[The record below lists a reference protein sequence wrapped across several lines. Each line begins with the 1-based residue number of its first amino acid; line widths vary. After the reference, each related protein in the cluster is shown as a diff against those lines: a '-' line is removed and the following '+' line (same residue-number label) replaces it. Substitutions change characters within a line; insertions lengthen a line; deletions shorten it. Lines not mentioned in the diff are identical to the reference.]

1 MSTKI
6 LSRDHCKVFHL
17 QPRAFVSVRL
27 RDVVTVTI
35 SGTGRTLDSGP
46 WLTLI
51 CHPLVSYHQLYSPF
65 QNINL
70 PFNILVTHMLQFGR
84 PHVWQNSINMLSYST
99 LQLTRTMHIG
109 AFLSIKIYR
118 QKCLFVQLN
127 FDGIYHFANALK
139 GKAKLWSK
147 VGAWD
152 FKSSMRAKTSEF
164 LNSFFKESFVCT
176 ARYENH
182 VPSSLTC

>member
-1 MSTKI
+1 M
-6 LSRDHCKVFHL
+6 FHL
-17 QPRAFVSVRL
+17 QPRAFVSVQL

-46 WLTLI
+46 WLTLV
-51 CHPLVSYHQLYSPF
+51 CHPLVSYDQLYSPF

-70 PFNILVTHMLQFGR
+70 PFNILVTHLLQFGR
-84 PHVWQNSINMLSYST
+84 PHVWQNSLFQHAIYT
-99 LQLTRTMHIG
+99 ALQLTRTMHIG
-109 AFLSIKIYR
+109 AMFQIYQR
-118 QKCLFVQLN
+118 HLFVQLN
-127 FDGIYHFANALK
+127 FNGIYHFANALK

-147 VGAWD
+147 VGGWD
-152 FKSSMRAKTSEF
+152 FKSSERTKTQEL

-176 ARYENH
+176 ARYENF

>member
-109 AFLSIKIYR
+109 AFLSIKIY
-118 QKCLFVQLN
+118 QTEVCVCATKLWWDLPFCKCFERE
-127 FDGIYHFANALK
+127 GKALK
-139 GKAKLWSK
+139 QSG
-147 VGAWD
+147 GMG
-152 FKSSMRAKTSEF
+152 F
-164 LNSFFKESFVCT
+164 
-176 ARYENH
+176 
-182 VPSSLTC
+182 

>member
-109 AFLSIKIYR
+109 AFLSIKIY
-118 QKCLFVQLN
+118 QTEVCVCATKLWWDLPFCKCFERE
-127 FDGIYHFANALK
+127 GKALK
-139 GKAKLWSK
+139 QSG
-147 VGAWD
+147 GRG
-152 FKSSMRAKTSEF
+152 F
-164 LNSFFKESFVCT
+164 
-176 ARYENH
+176 
-182 VPSSLTC
+182 